1 MRLAVACFPPSWHLE
16 PDFVYCV
23 MFSPFSSFSA
33 PLDYHSDS
41 DTQPEGRLES
51 IDPQLTALLHERV
64 VKIKE
69 ELNWDEKEKE
79 YQEIRQKE
87 TLCYDD
93 SDSDNEV
100 VFVSI
105 TCFQ

>member
-1 MRLAVACFPPSWHLE
+1 MRLAVACFPPPWHLE

-33 PLDYHSDS
+33 PLDYYSDS